1 MVAPAVEALEELHRR
16 ADEKARTLIGS
27 VLAPLRELAHE
38 VTRLQTRIEELE
50 ARLTPWR
57 ERGEKTEAK
66 APEAKGTEAAE
77 TAAAPGPTS
86 PVSAA
91 TAAASDEPK
100 A

>member
-1 MVAPAVEALEELHRR
+1 MNHEELHRR

-77 TAAAPGPTS
+77 TGGGRHINNRHCRS
-86 PVSAA
+86 PS
-91 TAAASDEPK
+91 
-100 A
+100 